1 MPSPGLV
8 SPLALFETVDKTSCE
23 AWVEQVD
30 FKNPTGKKLAP
41 AKRRTLPSLEQIS
54 ARLIPSTINPNDY
67 DPDGPPSAPNA
78 TTLTPTSNS
87 RPLIGIGR
95 LRMPLRASQPQ
106 PQGRQIPAKP
116 SVVVTNTDYT
126 ASTMQLTEMNLNA
139 FNTRGQRA
147 YDMLCTLRKRT
158 PSLAINCPQPRS
170 PIVDEDET
178 RVRRHSAPADMT
190 TRPRIGFEHSVLAL
204 PGGF

>member
-23 AWVEQVD
+23 TWVEQVD
-30 FKNPTGKKLAP
+30 FKNPTGKKLAL
-41 AKRRTLPSLEQIS
+41 AKRRPLPSLEQIS
-54 ARLIPSTINPNDY
+54 ARLIPSTINPSDY
-67 DPDGPPSAPNA
+67 DADGPHSAQNA
-78 TTLTPTSNS
+78 TTLTPTPNS

-106 PQGRQIPAKP
+106 PPNPQIPAHP
-116 SVVVTNTDYT
+116 SLVVTNTGYT
-126 ASTMQLTEMNLNA
+126 ASTTQLTETNLNA
-139 FNTRGQRA
+139 FNIRGQRA

-158 PSLAINCPQPRS
+158 PSLATKCPQPRS
-170 PIVDEDET
+170 SIVDDDET
-178 RVRRHSAPADMT
+178 KLRRHSAPADMA
-190 TRPRIGFEHSVLAL
+190 TRPRIGFEHSVLAF